1 MRDLDDLEG
10 GELAARL
17 TSAQRMD
24 LVQKGY
30 NPLSPTDVNNYFNK
44 QRPVDGLHEIA
55 GVKERR
61 SLGGGLDVAPD
72 DRSLLGEG
80 DQDFGIPSN
89 PLDAMKSAMGSYGSS
104 AGGNLDDRL
113 LSRMNQSDPR
123 QQPQQRRPIQEQS
136 NTSYNNAVV
145 VTDPAKASK
154 VGYTIGVRYI
164 NAFIENIKNPT
175 TENRTALMK
184 EMSNMSTLETK
195 IHRNVLKEYRQGI
208 AQAEKDL
215 HSKLKK

>member
-1 MRDLDDLEG
+1 MSKFDDLEG

-17 TSAQRMD
+17 SSAQRMD
-24 LVQKGY
+24 LIQKGY

-44 QRPVDGLHEIA
+44 QRPVDGLHEVA

-72 DRSLLGEG
+72 DRGLLGEA
-80 DQDFGIPSN
+80 DQDFGVPRN
-89 PLDAMKSAMGSYGSS
+89 ARDEMQSAMGSYGSS
-104 AGGNLDDRL
+104 AGSNLDERL
-113 LSRMNQSDPR
+113 LSRMSEPDPR
-123 QQPQQRRPIQEQS
+123 QQPRRPLQEQNS
-136 NTSYNNAVV
+136 SYNNAVM

-175 TENRTALMK
+175 TENRTLLMK
-184 EMSNMSTLETK
+184 EMSNMNTLESK
-195 IHRNVLKEYRQGI
+195 IHKNVLREYRQGI